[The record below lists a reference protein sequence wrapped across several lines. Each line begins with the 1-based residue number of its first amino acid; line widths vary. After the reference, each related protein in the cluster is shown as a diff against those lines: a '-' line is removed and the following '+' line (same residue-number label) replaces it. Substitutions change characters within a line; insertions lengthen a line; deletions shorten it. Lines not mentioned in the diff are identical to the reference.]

1 MLPESEQ
8 AGNDID
14 AQIDDQNHDEDED
27 VAEGEEGQQVV
38 GPGRDLVCRN
48 ARRGQN
54 GRLIY

>member
-27 VAEGEEGQQVV
+27 GITEQIAGNAHEGRE
-38 GPGRDLVCRN
+38 PG
-48 ARRGQN
+48 
-54 GRLIY
+54 